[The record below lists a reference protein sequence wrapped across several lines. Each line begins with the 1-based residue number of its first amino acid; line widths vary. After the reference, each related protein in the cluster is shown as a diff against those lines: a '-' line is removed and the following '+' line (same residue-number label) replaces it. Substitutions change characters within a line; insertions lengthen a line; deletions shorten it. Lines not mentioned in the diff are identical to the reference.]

1 MTPAPL
7 ELLGVAV
14 KVGVAAAEHIRE
26 LRPDGRV
33 EIATTKSSA
42 TDAVTAIDHATE
54 VFIRRQ
60 LLDERPD
67 DAIIGE
73 EGDDQRGISGVTW
86 LVDPI
91 DGTVNFVYG
100 IPQYAVSLAAV
111 ADGETVAGFIINV
124 VSGERWGAARGV
136 GAWRSFGPP
145 LAGASVPAGGA
156 PSERQQLV
164 ATDPPSGGLAHA
176 LVATG
181 FNYVP
186 EVRARQARAVA
197 ELMPHV
203 RDIRRFGSAALDL
216 CALASGRFD
225 AYVEQGLQPW
235 DLAAGALICR
245 EAGLVVS
252 GLDAEGELSEPSERL
267 VMAAPRALAEEFFAL
282 AIACGF

>member
-1 MTPAPL
+1 MTGPAPM
-7 ELLGVAV
+7 ELLGIAV
-14 KVGVAAAEHIRE
+14 KVGVAAAELITD
-26 LRPDGRV
+26 LRPAGRV
-33 EIATTKSSA
+33 DVASTKSSP
-42 TDAVTAIDHATE
+42 TDVVTDIDTAVED
-54 VFIRRQ
+54 FIRRRI
-60 LLDERPD
+60 LEVRPT
-67 DAIIGE
+67 DAIVGE
-73 EGDDQRGISGVTW
+73 EREDRAGSSGVAW

-111 ADGETVAGFIINV
+111 ADGETLAGFVINV

-136 GAWRSFGPP
+136 GAWRSFG
-145 LAGASVPAGGA
+145 A
-156 PSERQQLV
+156 ERTQLV
-164 ATDPPSGGLAHA
+164 ATEPQSAGLAQA

-181 FNYVP
+181 FNYLP
-186 EVRARQARAVA
+186 DVRARQARAVA

-225 AYVEQGLQPW
+225 AYVEQGLHPW

-252 GLDAEGELSEPSERL
+252 GLDGQGAIDEPSERL
-267 VMAAPRALAEEFFAL
+267 VMAAPTALAEEFFAL
-282 AIACGF
+282 VVACGF